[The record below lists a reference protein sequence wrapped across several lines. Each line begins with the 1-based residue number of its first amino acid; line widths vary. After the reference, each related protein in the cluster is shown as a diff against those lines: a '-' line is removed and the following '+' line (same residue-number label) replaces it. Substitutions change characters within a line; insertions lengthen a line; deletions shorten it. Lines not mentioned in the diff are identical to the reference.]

1 VNAAFP
7 GLGTVINV
15 ATVVVGALLGMA
27 VGHRLPERTRSLVT
41 DCLGLVTLLIA
52 ALSCVS
58 VTDASLREAV
68 GTGVP
73 VLVVLGS
80 LLMGGITGSL
90 LRIEE
95 RLEGLAGTIQ
105 SWMARRRRFA
115 GGDRAEGDRAEGD
128 PAWGDRAGGDRAGGD
143 RAEGD
148 RAEGDPAWGD
158 RGGGGR
164 AGGDR
169 GGGDRAGGDR
179 AGAATAGN
187 TAGDAAADDSPRA
200 RERFIEGWLTASLLF
215 CVGPLTILGSLSDG
229 LGRGIEQLTLKAVLD
244 GFAAMA
250 FASSFGVG
258 VLMSAVSVA
267 VIQGLLTGVGV
278 LLGSVLPDA
287 NIAALTATGGLM
299 LVGISLRLLRIR
311 DIPVANMLPALI
323 VAPVLTQVVVALR
336 RA

>member
-58 VTDASLREAV
+58 VTDGSLREAV

-115 GGDRAEGDRAEGD
+115 GGDRAG
-128 PAWGDRAGGDRAGGD
+128 GDRAGGDRAGGD
-143 RAEGD
+143 RAGGDRRAEGD

-158 RGGGGR
+158 RGG
-164 AGGDR
+164 D
-169 GGGDRAGGDR
+169 DRAGGDR
-179 AGAATAGN
+179 ARAATAGN
-187 TAGDAAADDSPRA
+187 TAGDPAADDSARA

-287 NIAALTATGGLM
+287 SIAALTATGGLM